1 MPGKNSRRQDPN
13 ARINRWDD
21 GYEYIQGQTPSPSAN
36 RNPPPYFSQP
46 VMSGGRQPS
55 PSRRRRDADDYRP
68 RRRDPSPL
76 SDYDTPRRRRHRTD
90 SPPSYRSVESQSPPP
105 RRSRHHDDEHP
116 SRRRSTRD
124 APQSRGYTTRSP
136 SPPPRRSDREGRRS
150 HQQEQRYRS
159 PSPADRRRRRSADR
173 YNDRPSSPPRHR
185 GPPQAEKPG
194 LNRSKTTTGI
204 GLSPRWQ
211 QAAAAALQA
220 GGIAA
225 MTMRSEPGPWAGAKG
240 VKVMTAALGAGAMKV
255 KEKGG
260 DDGDRKRSSGG
271 GGGASRGSGGS
282 GGKSGMKSKGVE
294 MLGTALSGFVA
305 SQMAKKAQKG
315 RF

>member
-21 GYEYIQGQTPSPSAN
+21 GYEYIQGQTPSPSTS
-36 RNPPPYFSQP
+36 RNPGPYFSPP

-76 SDYDTPRRRRHRTD
+76 SDHDTPRRRRHRTD

-105 RRSRHHDDEHP
+105 RRSRHHDDEP
-116 SRRRSTRD
+116 LSRRRSARD
-124 APQSRGYTTRSP
+124 APQSRGYTARSP
-136 SPPPRRSDREGRRS
+136 SPPPRRNDREDRHR
-150 HQQEQRYRS
+150 HHQEQRYRS

-173 YNDRPSSPPRHR
+173 YHDRPSSPPRNR

-225 MTMRSEPGPWAGAKG
+225 MTMRSEPGPWAGPKG
-240 VKVMTAALGAGAMKV
+240 MKVMTAALGAGAMKA
-255 KEKGG
+255 KDKGG

-271 GGGASRGSGGS
+271 GGASRGSGG
-282 GGKSGMKSKGVE
+282 GGGAKGGMKSKGVE
-294 MLGTALSGFVA
+294 MLGTALSGFMA
-305 SQMAKKAQKG
+305 SQMAKKA
-315 RF
+315 RY